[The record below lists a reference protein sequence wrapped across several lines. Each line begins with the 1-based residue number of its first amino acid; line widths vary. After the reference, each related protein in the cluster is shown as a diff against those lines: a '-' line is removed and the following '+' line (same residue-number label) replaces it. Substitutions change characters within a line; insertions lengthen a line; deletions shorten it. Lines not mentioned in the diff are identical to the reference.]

1 MSYSINFSVIDK
13 KDRVFDID
21 DKCSFYLNITY
32 NVSDIFALAF
42 ECEEGIKILDN
53 LNIVAGKVLIKRA
66 LIKLIEKRSEAIK
79 LEPPNGWGNYSNT
92 VKFLTEFLMN
102 CQELIDKGYDDATIF
117 IN

>member
-1 MSYSINFSVIDK
+1 MSYSINFAVVDK
-13 KDRVFDID
+13 NDRVFDID
-21 DKCSFYLNITY
+21 DKCSFYLNI
-32 NVSDIFALAF
+32 A
-42 ECEEGIKILDN
+42 
-53 LNIVAGKVLIKRA
+53 AGKVLIKRA
-66 LIKLIEKRSEAIK
+66 LIRLIEKRSEAIK

>member
-1 MSYSINFSVIDK
+1 MSYDANFAVVDK
-13 KDRVFDID
+13 NDRVFDID

-32 NVSDIFALAF
+32 NISEMFILAF
-42 ECEEGIKILDN
+42 EDKDGIKTLDN
-53 LNIVAGKVLIKRA
+53 LNIAAGKVLIKRA
-66 LIKLIEKRSEAIK
+66 LIRLIEKRSEAIK